1 MKSPAH
7 WASTALATLALSFS
21 LGSPGHAQ
29 TARERDA
36 SVDLTARLKE
46 VEGNPVLLEAARKTG
61 AKVSQ
66 FCANCHGEGGNS
78 TNPDTP
84 NLAGQ
89 NTAYLLEQLRRFT
102 DGRRKNEFMEGMI
115 KALKADEKIGITV
128 YYASRPVFVKPGGNA
143 GLIAQGKEHY
153 TKVCLKCHGEKGQG
167 TDRFAR
173 IAGQQSGYLTKTLQR
188 YRSGSKD
195 RIEPLMWQATM
206 TMKDSEIDAVVAYVS
221 SMQ

>member
-1 MKSPAH
+1 MKLSAR
-7 WASTALATLALSFS
+7 WASTALATLAFLFS
-21 LGSPGHAQ
+21 LGNPGHAQ

-36 SVDLTARLKE
+36 SVDLAARLKE

-61 AKVSQ
+61 TKVSQ
-66 FCANCHGEGGNS
+66 FCANCHGDGGNS
-78 TNPDTP
+78 STPDTP

-89 NTAYLLEQLRRFT
+89 NTAYLLEQIRRFA

-128 YYASRPVFVKPGGNA
+128 YYASRPVSVKPGGNA
-143 GLIAQGKEHY
+143 SLIAQGKEHY
-153 TKVCLKCHGEKGQG
+153 TKVCAKCHGEKGLG

-195 RIEPLMWQATM
+195 RIEPLMWQATG

>member
-1 MKSPAH
+1 MKPTTFY
-7 WASTALATLALSFS
+7 ASMALAALACCVPVS
-21 LGSPGHAQ
+21 GHAQ
-29 TARERDA
+29 SARERDA
-36 SVDLTARLKE
+36 SVDLAARLKE
-46 VEGNPVLLEAARKTG
+46 VEASPTLLEAARKTG

-78 TNPDTP
+78 MNPDTP

-89 NTAYLLEQLRRFT
+89 NTAYLLEQIRRFS

-128 YYASRPVFVKPGGNA
+128 YYANRPVLTKPGGNA
-143 GLIAQGKEHY
+143 ALIAQGKEYY
-153 TKVCLKCHGEKGQG
+153 TKVCLKCHGEKGLG

-195 RIEPLMWQATM
+195 RIEPLMWQATG